1 MKCPNCRYEGVE
13 IIDTRAAYTRVVRR
27 RKCKTCQHKFT
38 TWEMP
43 EDELADLRKRAAAL
57 DDLRKIILGEKK

>member
-1 MKCPNCRYEGVE
+1 MNCPNCNYDGVE
-13 IIDTRAAYTRVVRR
+13 TVDTRQAHTRVVRR
-27 RKCKTCQHKFT
+27 RKCKTCEYKYT

-43 EDELADLRKRAAAL
+43 ESELADLRKRAAAL